1 MKNFDPKLGA
11 AEIETIQL
19 SFNEGLLQ
27 RVIVR
32 VKGEQNALALRETLI
47 VGYGQPIT
55 NRTFMSETTRWEGD
69 DCTLS
74 LNNELI
80 GGASA
85 HFSSKS
91 VDQTIE
97 ETKLKKAKEEA
108 ATGAGAL

>member
-1 MKNFDPKLGA
+1 
-11 AEIETIQL
+11 
-19 SFNEGLLQ
+19 
-27 RVIVR
+27 
-32 VKGEQNALALRETLI
+32 
-47 VGYGQPIT
+47 
-55 NRTFMSETTRWEGD
+55 MSETTRWEGD

-74 LNNELI
+74 LNNELM

-91 VDQTIE
+91 VDQTIK